1 MSRDDMSASLI
12 HFTRGETAEDY
23 EGAFSHLRSIV
34 NEGVLWGGNG
44 GGFIKGGYVCVCF
57 TEAPPASVRHGLV
70 NSSDFGRYSPF
81 GVMFNKEW
89 VFAQG
94 GRPVIYEPEA
104 EYEPLPESHRWRH
117 VRYEPM
123 AADHPTDFTWEREWR
138 IHVPKL
144 KFEPPDVV
152 IIVPDRLW
160 SNRLE
165 TEHDL
170 NQDYEVWQYSQIMN
184 PSQAEMYREEFP
196 WRVAKLNE

>member
-1 MSRDDMSASLI
+1 MSRDDMSGSLI
-12 HFTRGETAEDY
+12 HFTKGATAKDD
-23 EGAFSHLRSIV
+23 EGAFSHLLSIA
-34 NEGVLWGGNG
+34 NEGVLRGGDG
-44 GGFIKGGYVCVCF
+44 SGFIKGGYVCVCF
-57 TEAPPASVRHGLV
+57 TEAPLASVRHGLV

-138 IHVPKL
+138 IRRPEL
-144 KFEPPDVV
+144 KFEPTDA
-152 IIVPDRLW
+152 IIVVPSRHWADQLSR
-160 SNRLE
+160 
-165 TEHDL
+165 EHQDDL
-170 NQDYEVWQYSQIMN
+170 IRQYSTIMDDYA
-184 PSQAEMYREEFP
+184 AEYYGLSVFP
-196 WRVAKLNE
+196 WHITILNE